1 MSVRKLI
8 KDGLVVK
15 KATIIHSRTR
25 ARAFAEAKRRGRHS
39 GTGKRRGAKNARMP
53 KKVLWMRR

>member
-15 KATIIHSRTR
+15 KSTIIHSRTR
-25 ARAFAEAKRRGRHS
+25 ARAFAESKRRG
-39 GTGKRRGAKNARMP
+39 N
-53 KKVLWMRR
+53 

>member
-25 ARAFAEAKRRGRHS
+25 AREHAEAKRRGRHT
-39 GTGKRRGAKNARMP
+39 GAGKRKGPKDARMP